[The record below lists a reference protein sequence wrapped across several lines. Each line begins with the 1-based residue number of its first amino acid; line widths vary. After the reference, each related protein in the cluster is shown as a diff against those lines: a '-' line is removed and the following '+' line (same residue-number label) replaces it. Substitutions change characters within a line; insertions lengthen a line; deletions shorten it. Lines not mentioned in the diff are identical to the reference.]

1 MSRAQRLILVLS
13 VAVLSALVLVA
24 MGAGAVRVPPG
35 AFLSVLTGGA
45 GHDPQQEAV
54 VLVIRLPR
62 VLLSLL
68 AGAALAVGG
77 AAMQAVFRNP
87 LADPSIIGVSSGAGM
102 MAAFAIVLTAS
113 LSALLGAWAAMLS
126 VPLFAFGGALLA
138 TGGVFAIARTGSRT
152 NVAAMLLAGIAVT
165 ALTSAFTGLL
175 TYSASDTQLRSLIF
189 WMLGSLGGADRAGLL
204 VLLVAV
210 PLPLVYILRQHRAL
224 NALALGEGQAR
235 HLGMRPDRVKRGV
248 VIATAVMTGAT
259 VALCGVI
266 GFVGLVVPH
275 VFRLA
280 GGADNRYLLP
290 ASAIGGAALLC
301 AADTL
306 ARTLMAPAE
315 LPIGVITAL
324 CGAPVFLYLLLRQKR
339 TLHLA

>member
-13 VAVLSALVLVA
+13 AVVLAVLVLVA

-113 LSALLGAWAAMLS
+113 LSSLIGAWAATLS

-138 TGGVFAIARTGSRT
+138 TTGVFAIARTGSRT

-189 WMLGSLGGADRAGLL
+189 WMLGSLGGADRVGLL
-204 VLLVAV
+204 VLLAAV
-210 PLPLVYILRQHRAL
+210 PLPLAYILRQHRAL
-224 NALALGEGQAR
+224 NALALGEAQAR

-306 ARTLMAPAE
+306 ARTLLVPAE

>member
-1 MSRAQRLILVLS
+1 MKRRQRLILLAA
-13 VAVLSALVLVA
+13 VAVLAALVLLALTV
-24 MGAGAVRVPPG
+24 GAVRVPLP
-35 AFLSVLTGGA
+35 AFFSVLTGSA
-45 GHDPQQEAV
+45 AHTPRQEAV
-54 VLVIRLPR
+54 LFVIRLPR

-77 AAMQAVFRNP
+77 GAMQAVFRNP

-113 LSALLGAWAAMLS
+113 LSALIGAWAATLS

-138 TGGVFAIARTGSRT
+138 TSGVFAIARTGSRT

-189 WMLGSLGGADRAGLL
+189 WMLGSLGGADRIGLL
-204 VLLVAV
+204 VLLAAV
-210 PLPLVYILRQHRAL
+210 PLPLAYILRQHRAL